1 LGAIE
6 LLEETGFRLGM
17 PWQHMIV
24 EVSHAQ
30 RPPRQRLSSN
40 GHSDG
45 NHREVLYRGI
55 PVAMPTSRGL
65 PAVDERL
72 GDLAVKRDALAR
84 QFITDVNSKATTD
97 LPTTTRPEL

>member
-40 GHSDG
+40 GHVFCIFQMQHG
-45 NHREVLYRGI
+45 YEIAGRW
-55 PVAMPTSRGL
+55 PTFM
-65 PAVDERL
+65 E
-72 GDLAVKRDALAR
+72 
-84 QFITDVNSKATTD
+84 
-97 LPTTTRPEL
+97 

>member
-1 LGAIE
+1 MGIELTLTCKRLGAIE

-40 GHSDG
+40 AD
-45 NHREVLYRGI
+45 
-55 PVAMPTSRGL
+55 VARMNSGFTQN
-65 PAVDERL
+65 
-72 GDLAVKRDALAR
+72 R
-84 QFITDVNSKATTD
+84 QFAFPSCHG
-97 LPTTTRPEL
+97 LETR

>member
-1 LGAIE
+1 MGIELTLTCNRLGAIE

-40 GHSDG
+40 
-45 NHREVLYRGI
+45 
-55 PVAMPTSRGL
+55 
-65 PAVDERL
+65 AV
-72 GDLAVKRDALAR
+72 LAR
-84 QFITDVNSKATTD
+84 
-97 LPTTTRPEL
+97 